1 MRITFDSN
9 VWQMV
14 VRPSL
19 VPKHEN
25 YGDFCAVHE
34 ALRSK
39 RIEGFICETVGTLEA
54 IKRAGRSSYFNSIR
68 PIVEVKLENVKGNQS
83 LISVNIGTNHRQH
96 PGLVPIL
103 QDGLEAAFALGIRVM
118 RAARIGI
125 PVPVPFLSL
134 EHYADEHDRQASAKR
149 DNYWGEVLEA
159 IELRG
164 VGGAVIRAVKQSLRQ
179 GVGVSSAEQEND
191 FARAIAEWADGDSV
205 AAHVAY
211 NNDVFCTEDKGNSAG
226 GKSILDQSNRLWLQ
240 ETYGMKFAT
249 IHGLAQQIR

>member
-1 MRITFDSN
+1 MRVTFDSN

-19 VPKHEN
+19 VPKHRN

-34 ALRSK
+34 ALRTK
-39 RIEGFICETVGTLEA
+39 RIEGFISETVGTLEA
-54 IKRAGRSSYFNSIR
+54 IKRAGRSSYFNSIK
-68 PIVEVKLENVKGNQS
+68 PVVDVKPEIVKGNQ
-83 LISVNIGTNHRQH
+83 VVFRVQIGTNHGRH
-96 PGLVPIL
+96 PGLAPIL

-125 PVPVPFLSL
+125 PVPAPFLSL
-134 EHYADEHDRQASAKR
+134 EHYADEHDIAASAKR

-164 VGGAVIRAVKQSLRQ
+164 VGGAVLNAVKQSARQ
-179 GVGVSSAEQEND
+179 GVRASSAEQESE

-205 AAHVAY
+205 AAHIAY
-211 NNDVFCTEDKGNSAG
+211 KNELFCTEDKGNSAG
-226 GKSILDQSNRLWLQ
+226 GKSIFDQSHRLWLE
-240 ETYGMKFAT
+240 ETYGTKFAT
-249 IHGLAQQIR
+249 IDELARTI

>member
-19 VPKHEN
+19 VPKHQN
-25 YGDFCAVHE
+25 YDDFCFVHE

-39 RIEGFICETVGTLEA
+39 RIEGFISETVGTLEA

-68 PIVEVKLENVKGNQS
+68 PIVDVKLENVKGNQL
-83 LISVNIGTNHRQH
+83 LISVNIGTNHAQH
-96 PGLVPIL
+96 PGLAPVL
-103 QDGLEAAFALGIRVM
+103 QDRLEAAFALGIRVM
-118 RAARIGI
+118 RAARISI
-125 PVPVPFLSL
+125 PVPTPFLSL
-134 EHYADEHDRQASAKR
+134 EHYADEHDIEASAKR

-164 VGGAVIRAVKQSLRQ
+164 VGAAVLKAVKQSLRQ
-179 GVGVSSAEQEND
+179 SVGVSSAEQENE

-211 NNDVFCTEDKGNSAG
+211 NNDLFCTEDKGNSAG
-226 GKSILDQSNRLWLQ
+226 GKSILDQSSRLWLRN
-240 ETYGMKFAT
+240 TYGMKFAT
-249 IHGLAQQIR
+249 LRELAQQIK